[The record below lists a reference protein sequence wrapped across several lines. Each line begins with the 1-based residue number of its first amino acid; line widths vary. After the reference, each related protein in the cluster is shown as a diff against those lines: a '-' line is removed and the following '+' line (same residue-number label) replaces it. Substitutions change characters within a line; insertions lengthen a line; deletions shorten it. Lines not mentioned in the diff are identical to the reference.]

1 MVAAKGAEG
10 GPQVG
15 INACTSQQQA
25 GKQASY
31 VEACDECGEI
41 AERDKPLTSRVC
53 ISGPHLRP
61 LFCFGLNAHVRPCHY
76 LTAFS
81 IWSQAI
87 LYKTNN
93 SEF

>member
-41 AERDKPLTSRVC
+41 AKRDKPLTSRVC
-53 ISGPHLRP
+53 TSGPHLRP
-61 LFCFGLNAHVRPCHY
+61 LFCFGSDGHVRFRLHLDANPMS
-76 LTAFS
+76 A
-81 IWSQAI
+81 QALI
-87 LYKTNN
+87 V
-93 SEF
+93 